1 MFHSTFY
8 SFVAAR
14 VSAAETATSA
24 RRGWGSGRALPLLH
38 ESRAAVS
45 PRRTEKPT
53 RSSMQIDDYKRRV
66 VALFKSSML
75 KNSCATS
82 EQWDEMANA
91 VLDASEDTRVS
102 TKAIDRRILTGK
114 EFEEYYTEKD

>member
-1 MFHSTFY
+1 
-8 SFVAAR
+8 
-14 VSAAETATSA
+14 
-24 RRGWGSGRALPLLH
+24 
-38 ESRAAVS
+38 
-45 PRRTEKPT
+45 
-53 RSSMQIDDYKRRV
+53 MQIDDYKRRV